1 MIKQNTNME
10 IKMYLLVSSND
21 KEWWNIIRDKLS
33 KEINDVKNNYKFN
46 KNKYFN
52 EYVIRWYVYDNE
64 YKKHYNETTL
74 YLNNNCNECDKNI
87 IEFHVYDHIY
97 ITSIEQLI
105 QELHNLHDFEIYIQE
120 NKCT

>member
-10 IKMYLLVSSND
+10 IKMDLLVSSND

-46 KNKYFN
+46 KHKYFN

-64 YKKHYNETTL
+64 YKKHYNETTF

>member
-10 IKMYLLVSSND
+10 IKMDLLVSSND

-46 KNKYFN
+46 KYKYFN

-64 YKKHYNETTL
+64 YKKTL
-74 YLNNNCNECDKNI
+74 
-87 IEFHVYDHIY
+87 
-97 ITSIEQLI
+97 
-105 QELHNLHDFEIYIQE
+105 
-120 NKCT
+120 